1 MPELRML
8 WLEIDRD
15 AMPTQLL
22 RTDRPDRAKC
32 NRAESTS
39 ELRADT
45 LGLRDLYNVADLAR
59 AGEDDRVRFAIRNR
73 PHRRPQ
79 WAAIHGQRPSIH
91 RHRHHER
98 AARLK
103 SRDKIAIRDAV
114 LLDRDTL
121 TREISLRTESGEQFT
136 PCIGFGN
143 RDRWFEPQL
152 AQGSDRL
159 RPTRDRND
167 ARKGRDDRGT
177 QMAHLHHAEKLAHAD
192 AGQKNYDIEPTRDD
206 PIGKLEGGLVVF
218 ERRLTHRR
226 RNRRP
231 PSVPFDHRG
240 GLGRQPAFERND
252 TKAVE
257 VCRSTAAG
265 AFTHSR
271 TL

>member
-1 MPELRML
+1 M
-8 WLEIDRD
+8 
-15 AMPTQLL
+15 
-22 RTDRPDRAKC
+22 
-32 NRAESTS
+32 
-39 ELRADT
+39 
-45 LGLRDLYNVADLAR
+45 
-59 AGEDDRVRFAIRNR
+59 
-73 PHRRPQ
+73 
-79 WAAIHGQRPSIH
+79 
-91 RHRHHER
+91 R

-114 LLDRDTL
+114 LLDGDTL
-121 TREISLRTESGEQFT
+121 TREISLRTEAGEQFT

-143 RDRWFEPQL
+143 RDRWFEPQF
-152 AQGSDRL
+152 AQRRDRL
-159 RPTRDRND
+159 RPARDRD
-167 ARKGRDDRGT
+167 DGRKRRDDRGT

-192 AGQKNYDIEPTRDD
+192 AGQKNYDIEPACED

-218 ERRLTHRR
+218 EGRLTHRR

-252 TKAVE
+252 AKAIE